1 MLVQI
6 LIVPDC
12 VVNGTIEPI
21 KNKQYQKMQC
31 ASSLQIDAF
40 HNSDKRRKQY
50 FRQVVHLNVD
60 KFKDS

>member
-12 VVNGTIEPI
+12 VVNGTIELI

-31 ASSLQIDAF
+31 A
-40 HNSDKRRKQY
+40 
-50 FRQVVHLNVD
+50 
-60 KFKDS
+60 